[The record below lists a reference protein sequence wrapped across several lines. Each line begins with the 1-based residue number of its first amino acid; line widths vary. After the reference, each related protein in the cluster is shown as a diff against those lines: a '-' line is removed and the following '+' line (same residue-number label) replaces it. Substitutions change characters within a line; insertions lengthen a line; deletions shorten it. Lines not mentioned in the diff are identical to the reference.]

1 MLRPAAIFRDHMVLQ
16 RDVPAAVFG
25 TCDTTVTVTLADKH
39 AEAVP
44 ENGRFLVRLPALPAS
59 GPYVL
64 KLESAGEKIE
74 IADVMI
80 GEVWICGGQSNMEF
94 RMYQEEGSEKELPE
108 DNDPMLRFYT
118 VPDAGRETEAEEK
131 EQHTIWKALSPN
143 SCADVSAIAYHAGR
157 RLRDILGVPVG
168 MVICCLGGT
177 EIAHWMSRE
186 TLASMP
192 EGHEQLAAFARL
204 VDGITEERYEH
215 DTAEYQQQLVNY
227 WRDSERLQTENPGI
241 RPPEIEKRLGPYP
254 WPPPAGPFM
263 PRRPAGLWENMTCRI
278 TPFTARGIFW
288 YQGESDSG
296 RAMQYTALLEAM
308 IRDWRRGFESPTL
321 PFIAA
326 QLPIY
331 GADPHN
337 EDWAG
342 IREAQQKVCA
352 SDPNCRA
359 VCLLDCGEKDNLHPV
374 DKRTAALRMA
384 DAALFLAYGIGDGAS
399 SPSLISTEYADGHAV
414 LHFDMP
420 LASPIHLTS
429 ALRVNGVPVSDAI
442 VSENKLIVSAPSGA
456 KIEYGQENAPDACLF
471 GQSALPVFP
480 FSATLPQDSI

>member
-16 RDVPAAVFG
+16 QNVPIAVFG
-25 TCDTTVTVTLADKH
+25 ICDSPVTVILADKR

-44 ENGRFLVRLPALPAS
+44 ENGRFLVRLPALPAG
-59 GPYVL
+59 GPYVMI
-64 KLESAGEKIE
+64 LESANEKLE

-94 RMYQEEGSEKELPE
+94 RMYQEKGSENELAE
-108 DNDPMLRFYT
+108 DNDPLLRFYT

-131 EQHTIWKALSPN
+131 ERHTVWKALAPN
-143 SCADVSAIAYHAGR
+143 ACADVSAIAYHAGR
-157 RLRDILGVPVG
+157 RLRDMLGVPVG

-186 TLASMP
+186 TLAAMP
-192 EGHEQLAAFARL
+192 EGREQLAAFAHL
-204 VDGITEERYEH
+204 VDGITEEQYEQE
-215 DTAEYQQQLVNY
+215 TAKYQQLLVNY
-227 WRDSERLQTENPGI
+227 WQDSARLQAEDPNI

-263 PRRPAGLWENMTCRI
+263 PRRPAGLWENMACRI
-278 TPFTARGIFW
+278 TPFTAHGVFW

-296 RAMQYTALLEAM
+296 RAMQYAALLEAM
-308 IRDWRRGFESPTL
+308 IRDWRCGFENPTL
-321 PFIAA
+321 PFIVA

-342 IREAQQKVCA
+342 IRKAQQMVCA
-352 SDPNCRA
+352 SDPNCEA

-374 DKRTAALRMA
+374 DKRVAALRMA
-384 DAALFLAYGIGDGAS
+384 NAALFLAYGIGSG
-399 SPSLISTEYADGHAV
+399 SPSPTLINTEYTDGHAV
-414 LHFDMP
+414 LYFDLP
-420 LASPIHLTS
+420 LASPLCLTS
-429 ALRVNGVPVSDAI
+429 ALRVNDIPASDAI
-442 VSENKLIVSAPSGA
+442 VSGNRLVLPAPSAA
-456 KIEYGQENAPDACLF
+456 KIEYGQENAPSACLF
-471 GQSALPVFP
+471 GQNTLPVFP
-480 FSATLPQDSI
+480 FSAKLPTHSI

>member
-16 RDVPAAVFG
+16 RDVPTVIFG
-25 TCDTTVTVTLADKH
+25 TSDAPVSATLADKH
-39 AEAVP
+39 AEAAP
-44 ENGRFLVRLPALPAS
+44 EDGRFLVRLPALPAG

-64 KLESAGEKIE
+64 TLESAGEKVE

-94 RMYQEEGSEKELPE
+94 RMYQEQGSEKELAE
-108 DNDPMLRFYT
+108 DNDSMLRFYT
-118 VPDAGRETEAEEK
+118 VPDAGRESEAEKK
-131 EQHTIWKALSPN
+131 ERHTVWKILAPN
-143 SCADVSAIAYHAGR
+143 ACADVSAIAYHAGR
-157 RLRDILGVPVG
+157 RLREMLNVPVG

-177 EIAHWMSRE
+177 EIAHWMSME

-192 EGHEQLAAFARL
+192 EGREQLDAFERL
-204 VDGITEERYEH
+204 VDGITEERYER
-215 DTAEYQQQLVNY
+215 DTAEYQKQLISY
-227 WRDSERLQTENPGI
+227 WRDSEHLQAENPGI
-241 RPPEIEKRLGPYP
+241 RPPEIEERLGPYP

-278 TPFTARGIFW
+278 TPFTARGLFW

-296 RAMQYTALLEAM
+296 RAGQYAALLEAM
-308 IRDWRRGFESPTL
+308 LRDWRRGFACPEL

-331 GADPHN
+331 GADPRN

-352 SDPNCRA
+352 SDPYSAA

-374 DKRTAALRMA
+374 DKRIAALRMA
-384 DAALFLAYGIGDGAS
+384 NAALSLAYGIGSGAP
-399 SPSLISTEYADGHAV
+399 SPCLTGAEYNGNHAV
-414 LHFDMP
+414 LHFDLP
-420 LASPIHLTS
+420 LASPIRLTS
-429 ALRVNGVPVSDAI
+429 ALRINGMPASDAI
-442 VSENKLIVSAPSGA
+442 VSGNTLILAAPSGA
-456 KIEYGQENAPDACLF
+456 TIEYGQENAPDACLF
-471 GQSALPVFP
+471 GQNTLPVFP
-480 FSATLPQDSI
+480 FMTVLPTYSV